1 MLRNHCKQQV
11 LQGLIQL
18 EKHLRDAIYQS
29 FATLGKNYF
38 TGDWETSFSECTHSY
53 KHVYLQHI

>member
-11 LQGLIQL
+11 LQGLIRL
-18 EKHLRDAIYQS
+18 EKHLRDAIYQR

-38 TGDWETSFSECTHSY
+38 TGDWELS
-53 KHVYLQHI
+53 